1 MVNDDGKTTTP
12 TGKMA
17 NFTGY
22 QTSTAGPNGTTYEGE
37 IQAHVTIDT
46 ARDAV
51 IVSFGRQVNWVSM
64 NLEQAR
70 MLAHMIIV
78 KAKELENA
86 VPRAKVIQLHPPKKE
101 PT

>member
-1 MVNDDGKTTTP
+1 MASDDTKITTP

-22 QTSTAGPNGTTYEGE
+22 QTSTAGPNRTVYEGE

-46 ARDAV
+46 ERDAV
-51 IVSFGRQVNWVSM
+51 IVSFGRQVSWVAMS
-64 NLEQAR
+64 LEQAR
-70 MLAHMIIV
+70 LLAQMIAA
-78 KAKELENA
+78 KAKELEA
-86 VPRAKVIQLHPPKKE
+86 VVPRAKVIQLHPPKRD